1 MSIHNAD
8 DAAVSAIRYENIIV
22 EDASW
27 ARATPART
35 PSSSIASSSWSSSKK
50 RGTVDNVTFDG
61 IYVLGGD
68 DTIDFIE
75 GNFCPIN
82 IRGYDDEHKCTNIT
96 VNNLFIWDEG
106 VTDENVTDNPSTSID
121 KFTDNIHFAVDKAL
135 PETVAALLRIEK

>member
-1 MSIHNAD
+1 MGNGDAGENAQLID
-8 DAAVSAIRYENIIV
+8 I
-22 EDASW
+22 
-27 ARATPART
+27 T
-35 PSSSIASSSWSSSKK
+35 IASSSWSSSKK
-50 RGTVDNVTFDG
+50 RGTVDDVTFDG

-82 IRGYDDEHKCTNIT
+82 IRGYDDEHKCTNIK

-135 PETVAALLRIEK
+135 PETVAALLRSEK